1 MADFVSASGFG
12 DLRAAA
18 DVTITYEGENN
29 VLIQQASNW
38 LLGIRSKG
46 FSYFNERSP
55 LESAKFLADGEHIL
69 KKKFAWKSTEDAIKP
84 ESIVNKIF
92 LNSNFKYFKTF

>member
-1 MADFVSASGFG
+1 MG

-46 FSYFNERSP
+46 FDYFNKGSP
-55 LESAKFLADGEHIL
+55 LGTAQFLTDGEHIL
-69 KKKFAWKSTEDAIKP
+69 KNKFNWKSTEDAIKP
-84 ESIVNKIF
+84 ES
-92 LNSNFKYFKTF
+92 L